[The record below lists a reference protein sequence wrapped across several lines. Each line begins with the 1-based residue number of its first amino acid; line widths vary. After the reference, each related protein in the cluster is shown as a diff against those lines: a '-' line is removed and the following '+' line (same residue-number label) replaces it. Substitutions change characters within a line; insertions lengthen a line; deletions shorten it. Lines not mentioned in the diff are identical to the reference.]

1 MWCYIIN
8 ALTLGDGE
16 KKRLVRFKW
25 SKRMCSFSL
34 IYWLSN
40 GETSSPKSDWLS
52 FQICLFT
59 SVSVSPYS
67 SRSRTCRTCLLL
79 PFTVDRALQIDT
91 TTKPNIHVH
100 VRMHP
105 SKYVHT
111 YIHTWTCA
119 CAHAHIHIHAYYFE
133 YKRYIF
139 HIFFLLKTEV
149 S

>member
-1 MWCYIIN
+1 
-8 ALTLGDGE
+8 
-16 KKRLVRFKW
+16 
-25 SKRMCSFSL
+25 
-34 IYWLSN
+34 
-40 GETSSPKSDWLS
+40 
-52 FQICLFT
+52 
-59 SVSVSPYS
+59 
-67 SRSRTCRTCLLL
+67 
-79 PFTVDRALQIDT
+79 
-91 TTKPNIHVH
+91 VH